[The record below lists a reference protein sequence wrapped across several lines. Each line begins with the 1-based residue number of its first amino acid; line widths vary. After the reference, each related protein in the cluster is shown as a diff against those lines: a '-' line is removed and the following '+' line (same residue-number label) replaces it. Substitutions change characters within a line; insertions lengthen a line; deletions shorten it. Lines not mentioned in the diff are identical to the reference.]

1 MTMNDN
7 KENKVQSVN
16 VDPEIVDE
24 EHPEKGGREL
34 RRISVRRISA
44 ARLYAGPLP
53 PAEDLK
59 KYNEATPDAADRIIK
74 MAENEQIHRHHREEK
89 ELDLNTKF
97 ERQGQWFGFVLS
109 ILSLLGGF
117 GLIYLDKDGL
127 GALFGVGGIASLVL
141 PFFHNKK

>member
-1 MTMNDN
+1 MNDN
-7 KENKVQSVN
+7 KENKVQPVEA
-16 VDPEIVDE
+16 DPEIVDE
-24 EHPEKGGREL
+24 NHPEIGERKL
-34 RRISVRRISA
+34 RRFSET
-44 ARLYAGPLP
+44 RLYSGPLP

-89 ELDLNTKF
+89 ELDTNAKF
-97 ERQGQWFGFVLS
+97 ERQGQWFGFILS

-127 GALFGVGGIASLVL
+127 GTLFGVGGISSLIL

>member
-7 KENKVQSVN
+7 KENKVQPVEA
-16 VDPEIVDE
+16 DPEIVDE
-24 EHPEKGGREL
+24 NHPEIGERKL
-34 RRISVRRISA
+34 RRFSET
-44 ARLYAGPLP
+44 RLYSGPLP

-89 ELDLNTKF
+89 ELDTNAKF
-97 ERQGQWFGFVLS
+97 ERQGQWFGFILS

-127 GALFGVGGIASLVL
+127 GTLFGVGGIASLIL